1 MRIGVKGFQG
11 ARLTQARA
19 ARAMTQ
25 TALAKA
31 SGISSPSIS
40 KWEKGDQMPEFAALE
55 KVAAVLSLPTT
66 WFLTPVPELG
76 NRTFFFRSNASLA
89 AAGRAIAKTRLEWLA
104 EISLCI
110 QEWVGWPEVKIP
122 ARLSRKDALTITDAE
137 IENLAMDCRKLW
149 KLGNGPIQHVMN
161 TVEAAG
167 IIITREA
174 LGYIKMDGV
183 SSWFDADQRPYMFIS
198 ADKTSA
204 VRNRFD
210 VAHELAHIL
219 MHSELKQED
228 EELHHNELERQAHL
242 FASAFLLPAE
252 SIAHSLSYPTL
263 DTLLTLK
270 QKWKVSIGALIMRA
284 KSLDLIDDA
293 YATRLWKNYSARGW
307 RKGEPLDDILPS
319 ETPYLMPMGV
329 KMLLDQGG
337 FSKPI
342 LIEKLGLS
350 AADIEQLCSLPEGFL
365 SSEPAKVIPLNS
377 PVFRG
382 TPKSSML
389 PDSPSKV
396 VPLNQ
401 RKSN

>member
-1 MRIGVKGFQG
+1 MR
-11 ARLTQARA
+11 LSQARA

-31 SGISSPSIS
+31 SGISSSTIS

-55 KVAAVLSLPTT
+55 KVAAALSLPTT
-66 WFLTPVPELG
+66 WFLAPIPELG
-76 NRTFFFRSNASLA
+76 NRTLFFRSNSSLA
-89 AAGRAIAKTRLEWLA
+89 AIGRSVARTRLEWLA
-104 EISLCI
+104 ETSLYI
-110 QEWVGWPEVKIP
+110 QEWIGWPEVKLP
-122 ARLSRKDALTITDAE
+122 ARLSRKDALSIPDAE
-137 IENLAMDCRKLW
+137 IETLAMECRMLW
-149 KLGNGPIQHVMN
+149 KLGNGPIQHVIN
-161 TVEAAG
+161 AVEAAG

-174 LGYIKMDGV
+174 LGYMKMDGV
-183 SSWFDADQRPYMFIS
+183 SGWFDADQRPYMFIS

-210 VAHELAHIL
+210 VAHELGHIL
-219 MHSELKQED
+219 MHSELTKED
-228 EELHHNELERQAHL
+228 EELYHNELERQAHL

-252 SIAHSLSYPTL
+252 TIAHSLSYPTL
-263 DTLLTLK
+263 DTLLALK
-270 QKWKVSIGALIMRA
+270 KKWMVSIGALIMRA
-284 KSLDLIDDA
+284 KSLELIDDA

-307 RKGEPLDDILPS
+307 RKGEPLDDIIPA
-319 ETPYLMPMGV
+319 ENPYLMPMAV

-342 LIEKLGLS
+342 LIEKLGLP
-350 AADIEQLCSLPEGFL
+350 AEDLELLCSLPEGFL

-382 TPKSSML
+382 PPKSTTLS
-389 PDSPSKV
+389 DSPSKV
-396 VPLNQ
+396 VSLNQ